1 MLNILKKIF
10 RYYYISL
17 NTTGIEN
24 IMTTCNSPISPT
36 LAQLLKV
43 FTERKIKSRGKA
55 TFQCDPD
62 RNPYQ

>member
-24 IMTTCNSPISPT
+24 NMTTCNSPISPT
-36 LAQLLKV
+36 LAQL
-43 FTERKIKSRGKA
+43 
-55 TFQCDPD
+55 
-62 RNPYQ
+62 